1 VAECFS
7 LAAEHIS
14 IVLLDIEGTTTPI
27 AFVHDVLFPYARA
40 RVRAYLEEAA
50 SDPEILQIVEDLR
63 AELPASGFQLPARA
77 LPASSSQPPAR
88 SLESKGENRMPE
100 AGSGKLEADI
110 VSYVYW
116 LMDRDRKSGP
126 LKALQGRIWEQ
137 GYRDGEL
144 KGEVYPDVPDAFA
157 RWTADGVRIGIFSS
171 GSVLAQQLLFANST
185 AGDLS
190 GFLSNYFDTGVGAKG
205 EADSYRRIVAAL
217 GVAAARVLFVSDVA
231 KELDAAR
238 EAGLR
243 TLLCVRPPAS
253 APASNT
259 HGLVESFDTIT

>member
-1 VAECFS
+1 MAEPFS
-7 LAAEHIS
+7 LAAEHIA

-40 RVRAYLEEAA
+40 RVGSFLESHA
-50 SDPEILQIVEDLR
+50 SDDDVRKILEDLR
-63 AELPASGFQLPARA
+63 TEQRSAHANYDELR
-77 LPASSSQPPAR
+77 
-88 SLESKGENRMPE
+88 E
-100 AGSGKLEADI
+100 ATVVG
-110 VSYVYW
+110 YVDA
-116 LMDRDRKSGP
+116 LMDRDRKSGA

-144 KGEVYPDVPDAFA
+144 KGEVYPDVPTAFA
-157 RWTADGVRIGIFSS
+157 RWTADGVRVGIFSS

-190 GFLSNYFDTGVGAKG
+190 RFLSCHFDTGVGAKG
-205 EADSYRRIVAAL
+205 EAGSYRRIVETL
-217 GVAAARVLFVSDVA
+217 GVAAARILFVSDVV

-253 APASNT
+253 APTSNT
-259 HGLVESFDTIT
+259 YGLVESFDTIIS

>member
-1 VAECFS
+1 VAEPFS
-7 LAAEHIS
+7 LAAEHIA

-27 AFVHDVLFPYARA
+27 AFVHNVLFPYARA
-40 RVRAYLEEAA
+40 RVGSFLESHG
-50 SDPEILQIVEDLR
+50 SDDDVRKIVEDLR
-63 AELPASGFQLPARA
+63 TEQ
-77 LPASSSQPPAR
+77 R
-88 SLESKGENRMPE
+88 SAIANSDERRE
-100 AGSGKLEADI
+100 ATVVD
-110 VSYVYW
+110 YVHA

-144 KGEVYPDVPDAFA
+144 KGEVYPDVPTAFA
-157 RWTADGVRIGIFSS
+157 RWTADGLRIGIFSS

-190 GFLSNYFDTGVGAKG
+190 RFLSCHFDTGVGAKG
-205 EADSYRRIVAAL
+205 EAGSYRRIVETL
-217 GVAAARVLFVSDVA
+217 GVAAARILFVSDVV

-253 APASNT
+253 VPTSNAYDR
-259 HGLVESFDTIT
+259 VKSFDTITS

>member
-1 VAECFS
+1 MAERFS
-7 LAAEHIS
+7 LAAEHIA

-27 AFVHDVLFPYARA
+27 AFVHEVLFPYARA
-40 RVRAYLEEAA
+40 RVGSFLESHA
-50 SDPEILQIVEDLR
+50 SDDDVRKILEDLR
-63 AELPASGFQLPARA
+63 TEQRSGPADSDELRQATVVG
-77 LPASSSQPPAR
+77 
-88 SLESKGENRMPE
+88 
-100 AGSGKLEADI
+100 
-110 VSYVYW
+110 YVHA

-144 KGEVYPDVPDAFA
+144 KGEVYPDVPAAFA
-157 RWTADGVRIGIFSS
+157 RWTADAVRIGIFSS

-190 GFLSNYFDTGVGAKG
+190 RFLSCHFDTGVGAKG
-205 EADSYRRIVAAL
+205 EPGSYRRIVETI
-217 GVAAARVLFVSDVA
+217 GGAAARILFVSDVA

-253 APASNT
+253 APTSSIYE
-259 HGLVESFDTIT
+259 LVESFDTITS